1 MILEDFYFGTGESL
15 IKMSQAQVQVFA
27 LLQIWG
33 FIDHQD
39 YIVFTRK
46 DSHEM
51 ATISQAWKWSEQ
63 VTNEIRTASSLIY
76 QLTTKLEIY
85 NVSIA
90 VQLSRVGF
98 KCI

>member
-1 MILEDFYFGTGESL
+1 
-15 IKMSQAQVQVFA
+15 
-27 LLQIWG
+27 
-33 FIDHQD
+33 
-39 YIVFTRK
+39 
-46 DSHEM
+46 M

-76 QLTTKLEIY
+76 QLITKLKIY

-90 VQLSRVGF
+90 IQLSRVGF